1 MLEQRIL
8 TYDDE
13 ELIAHRRKSDGGEQT
28 LIKHLQ
34 ESSQLARGF
43 ASKIGLSEIGR
54 ILGLLHD
61 FGKASDKYQ
70 GYLRSQEGLI
80 NPDEDGYVDAK
91 RGEIDHSTAGAQ
103 LLYEKFAGSNK
114 AEKEFIQILALVLCS
129 HHSGLIDCLTPDGKN
144 NFLRRMTKPDDDTH
158 FIEAKEKLPQIEKQ
172 LNCLLSQAPEK
183 LFLKK
188 ILMMNEGKGESQA
201 TLSFKHGLLAR
212 FLLSCLLDADRLST
226 SDFETPNNE
235 TIRNYG
241 SYLPWIVL
249 IERLEEKFS
258 EFDRK
263 TALMDKDS
271 RAYEVNQIR
280 AQVAEACRDFAI
292 NPKGIYRLTVPTGG
306 GKTLASLRFALH
318 HAQAHTNDKERIERI
333 FYIVPYI
340 TIIDQNADEVRTILE
355 KQDER
360 DKIVLEHHSNLTPEK
375 ESNRHNLLA
384 ENWDAPVIFTTQ
396 VQFLESLFGAG
407 TRNAR
412 LMHQLANSVI
422 ILDEVQTIPIK
433 MTHLFTTA
441 LRFLVH
447 DCGATVLLCTA
458 TQPPFE
464 ATGNPY
470 RDLNI
475 QPEQHIIQGEQALYE
490 RLKRVDVHDERKP
503 GGWSR
508 TEIADLAERA
518 LHEEGSI
525 LAVMNTRASAISLY
539 REIKARNLAETYHLS
554 TNMCP
559 VHRLDVLNKIRAKL
573 DAQEPVICV
582 STQLIEAGVNIDF
595 GAVIRS
601 LAGLD
606 SIAQSAGRCNRHGLR
621 DGLGSVWVVNPAE
634 ENIDRLRDIKI
645 GREKAQTVLDDYND
659 NPGVYEKDRIG
670 LRSIAAYYNLYY
682 GRRQNELDYSVG
694 VNTPIG
700 RDDDLFNLLSM
711 NTVSAQIN
719 YRNAQSDDDIRNL
732 TDLTFRQS
740 FQSAAQA
747 FRVIDSASRGVIVP
761 YGDGESLI
769 TELSAVS
776 ELQKQFELL
785 KRAQR
790 YSVNLFMNDFDSLMK
805 RGAIHEV
812 QANTGVYYLTKEY
825 YSNTFGWSEKPV
837 ELMDVYDA

>member
-1 MLEQRIL
+1 MEQRIL
-8 TYDDE
+8 TYEDE

-43 ASKIGLSEIGR
+43 AAKIGLSEIGR

-70 GYLRSQEGLI
+70 GYLRSKEGLI
-80 NPDEDGYVDAK
+80 NPDEDGYVDAH

-103 LLYEKFAGSNK
+103 LVYEKLSDSDNQKPILMQVLAL
-114 AEKEFIQILALVLCS
+114 ILAS
-129 HHSGLIDCLTPDGKN
+129 HHSGLIDCLTPEGGN
-144 NFLRRMTKPDDDTH
+144 NFLRRMIKADDDTH
-158 FIEAKEKLPQIEKQ
+158 FIEAKRKLPQIEKQ
-172 LNCLLSQAPEK
+172 LDSLLSFSPEK
-183 LFLKK
+183 VLLEK
-188 ILMMNEGKGESQA
+188 MSTMNEGKGESLA
-201 TLSFKHGLLAR
+201 TLSFKHSLLVR

-249 IERLEEKFS
+249 IERLEEKFA
-258 EFDRK
+258 EFDRT

-280 AQVAEACRDFAI
+280 AQVAQACRNFAV

-318 HAQAHTNDKERIERI
+318 HAQAHTNNTEKIERV

-340 TIIDQNADEVRTILE
+340 TIIDQNADEVRNILE
-355 KQDER
+355 KQEER
-360 DKIVLEHHSNLTPEK
+360 DKVVLEHHSNLTPEK
-375 ESNRHNLLA
+375 ESYRHNLLV
-384 ENWDAPVIFTTQ
+384 EDWDAPIIFTTQ

-412 LMHQLANSVI
+412 LMHQLANSII

-475 QPEQHIIQGEQALYE
+475 QPGQHIIRNEQALYE
-490 RLKRVDVHDERKP
+490 RLKRVDVHDKRKP
-503 GGWSR
+503 GGW
-508 TEIADLAERA
+508 TFLELADLAKCA
-518 LHEEGSI
+518 LEDKGSV

-539 REIKARNLAETYHLS
+539 QEIKARNLAETYHLS

-559 VHRLDVLNKIRAKL
+559 AHRLDVLNKIRDKL

-601 LAGLD
+601 IAGLD

-621 DGLGSVWVVNPAE
+621 GDLGSVWVVNPAE

-659 NPGVYEKDRIG
+659 NPGVYGRDRIG
-670 LRSIAAYYNLYY
+670 LHSIAAYYNLYY

-700 RDDDLFNLLSM
+700 RDDDLFNLLSE
-711 NTVSAQIN
+711 NTISVQV
-719 YRNAQSDDDIRNL
+719 YQRNTQNILRLA
-732 TDLTFRQS
+732 FRQS

-747 FRVIDSASRGVIVP
+747 FQVIDSASRGIIVP
-761 YGDGESLI
+761 YEDGEALI
-769 TELSAVS
+769 NELCKAS
-776 ELQKQFELL
+776 ELGKQYELL
-785 KRAQR
+785 KKAQR
-790 YSVNLFMNDFDSLMK
+790 YSVNLFMNDFDSLIK
-805 RGAIHEV
+805 KGAIHEV
-812 QANTGVYYLTKEY
+812 QENASVYYLVKEY
-825 YSNTFGWSEKPV
+825 YSNDFGWNGKQV
-837 ELMDVYDA
+837 KLMDVPYVL